1 MPRICGSAS
10 SRRTLA
16 SALSEIPVPIPLPA
30 STSLAVFSSSTTS
43 TSATSAF
50 HPADS
55 SPFTENFTLPFARE
69 KSGYTPNN
77 SAENERISPL
87 TEGLMPN
94 NSYQSAST
102 TCPSVR
108 SNFSSENS
116 SLASMRKP
124 ASFTRNS
131 ADPASPPLSGVCKV
145 KRSMRIPGIGTNC
158 STSKDSLFHATVE
171 FRAGQRL
178 PEASVI
184 APRLSS

>member
-1 MPRICGSAS
+1 MPKICGSAS
-10 SRRTLA
+10 PRSTLA
-16 SALSEIPVPIPLPA
+16 SALSEIPVPMPLPA
-30 STSLAVFSSSTTS
+30 STSLADFSSNITS
-43 TSATSAF
+43 TSASSAF

-55 SPFTENFTLPFARE
+55 SPFTENFRLPVVRE

-77 SAENERISPL
+77 SADNERISPP
-87 TEGLMPN
+87 TDGLMPN
-94 NSYQSAST
+94 NSNQSAST

-108 SNFSSENS
+108 SIFSSENS
-116 SLASMRKP
+116 SLASIRKP

-131 ADPASPPLSGVCKV
+131 ADPVSPPLSGVCKV

-158 STSKDSLFHATVE
+158 STSKDSLFHTTVE
-171 FRAGQRL
+171 LRAGQRL